1 VNREAI
7 VGEWVHAH
15 ERDSAGAKVFV
26 SAAEPLPP
34 SRGRRRLTFRP
45 DGTFVE
51 GRPGADDRT
60 VQASGTYEFDGKRL
74 VLHPT
79 DGGDEA
85 YLCQAAGSGGQA
97 LRLKKDQ
104 APGG

>member
-1 VNREAI
+1 VNTTAI
-7 VGEWVHAH
+7 HGEWVHAH
-15 ERDSAGAKVFV
+15 ERDGAGTKVFV

-60 VQASGTYEFDGKRL
+60 VQASGTYEFDGTRL
-74 VLHPT
+74 VLHHAA
-79 DGGDEA
+79 GSDEA
-85 YLCQAAGSGGQA
+85 YRCEAGKGS
-97 LRLKKDQ
+97 LRLRK
-104 APGG
+104 A